1 MSTNPATIPISGD
14 STGSISCQANA
25 AYYQRVTL
33 TWTILRS
40 TTTVVFTGSGE
51 GVAMKTAQGQ
61 TSYELPPTRQGYGIT
76 ALFEFSPSGAGGP
89 FQKALALRGPTTS
102 NSGGST
108 TVVTSSEDKNDG
120 DYNDSVLTIVF
131 QSL

>member
-1 MSTNPATIPISGD
+1 MSSNPVIIPISGD
-14 STGSISCQANA
+14 STGSITCQANA

-40 TTTVVFTGSGE
+40 TTKVVFSGSGE

-61 TSYELPPTRQGYGIT
+61 TTYNLPPTRQGYGIS

-89 FQKALALRGPTTS
+89 FQKALAIKGPTTS
-102 NSGGST
+102 SSGGTT

-120 DYNDSVLTIVF
+120 DYNDSILTVVY
-131 QSL
+131 QGL

>member
-1 MSTNPATIPISGD
+1 MSTNPASISIGGD
-14 STGSISCQANA
+14 STGTITCMSHA

-40 TTTVVFTGSGE
+40 STTVVFTGSGE

-76 ALFEFSPSGAGGP
+76 TLFEFSPSGAGGP
-89 FQKALALRGPTTS
+89 FQKALALKGPSTS

-108 TVVTSSEDKNDG
+108 TVITSSEDKNDG
-120 DYNDSVLTIVF
+120 DYNDSVLTIIY
-131 QSL
+131 QGL